1 MTLEEELSLK
11 ENAISK
17 FKAENS
23 ELSGKYATISSLYD
37 TACEVGGYICG
48 KIGLDFEEIL
58 DKRLDGYKLSYI
70 IDEGHNRGA
79 R

>member
-1 MTLEEELSLK
+1 MEEELSLK
-11 ENAISK
+11 ENSISQ

-23 ELSGKYATISSLYD
+23 DLSGKYATVNILYD

-48 KIGLDFEEIL
+48 KIGLDFDEIL
-58 DKRLDGYKLSYI
+58 DKRLDGYRLSYI